1 MAFNKM
7 TTAASGFCLGYVFCH
22 LFVYQFM
29 MGTVL
34 EAFGINLASRL
45 QSNLG
50 SEESL
55 GLLLLSLV
63 LYKTSSINAKVFQTS
78 IYVGIGAW
86 VAVGLFGS

>member
-1 MAFNKM
+1 MAFNKI
-7 TTAASGFCLGYVFCH
+7 TTAASGLCLGYAFCH
-22 LFVYQFM
+22 VFLYQFVF
-29 MGTVL
+29 GTVL
-34 EAFGINLASRL
+34 GPLGIDIGNRL

-63 LYKTSSINAKVFQTS
+63 LYKASSINSKVFQTS

-86 VAVGLFGS
+86 LAVGLLG

>member
-1 MAFNKM
+1 MSFNKI
-7 TTAASGFCLGYVFCH
+7 TTSASGLCLGYVFCH
-22 LFVYQFM
+22 IFLYQFVF
-29 MGTVL
+29 GTVL
-34 EAFGINLASRL
+34 GPLGFSVGDRL

-63 LYKTSSINAKVFQTS
+63 LYKSSSINAKVFQTS

-86 VAVGLFGS
+86 VGVGLFG

>member
-22 LFVYQFM
+22 VFIYQFVF
-29 MGTVL
+29 GTLL
-34 EAFGINLASRL
+34 EPFGINLANRL
-45 QSNLG
+45 QSNLA

-63 LYKTSSINAKVFQTS
+63 LYKTSSIHAKVFQTS

-86 VAVGLFGS
+86 VGVGLLG